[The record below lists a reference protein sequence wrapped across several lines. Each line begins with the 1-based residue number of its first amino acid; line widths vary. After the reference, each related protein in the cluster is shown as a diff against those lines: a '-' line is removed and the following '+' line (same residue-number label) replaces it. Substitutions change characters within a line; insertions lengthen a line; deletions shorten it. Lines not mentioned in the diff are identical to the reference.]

1 MHVKAVLLIGD
12 YANKENTMDWVLN
25 VGDDENPLNNREI
38 LSFSVWARELKVD
51 AWGRFVGISRISGD
65 FPLVLGYVG
74 VFADIYD
81 CNKIILP
88 S

>member
-12 YANKENTMDWVLN
+12 YANKENTMDWELN
-25 VGDDENPLNNREI
+25 VGDDENPLNNRLI
-38 LSFSVWARELKVD
+38 FSSSLWAKEFKVD